1 MRTDKQQRGA
11 ALITVLLLSTLLLAT
26 GGALVLV
33 TSLSQRTTIDATA
46 EMQAYYSAETGL
58 QDTLNVLRGNV
69 NPVAG
74 MPANSKINFLKAVT
88 PTQSNR
94 STDNSGLR
102 HLSGW
107 LNYSVNDANGNP
119 DRVALACTG
128 CPSTYSRLTG
138 LAYRVL
144 VSDPDAA
151 TTPAGAEPTRLLL
164 QVFGFGPK
172 GAEKHLELIVKR
184 SNFDYTPPA
193 MLMIRGADDCSG
205 ASFTAGNSAA
215 KDYSGHDNAPTGTVL
230 PTYGAT
236 CPVDK
241 TTEINADTKDTVAD
255 PKAAT
260 IAISDLPKYL
270 QTTDGPEGAR
280 AFLDDQRVN
289 AQNSVDE
296 NGVSRY
302 FTSFDGYAGTH
313 DNPVLT
319 FVDGN
324 CTLDGG
330 AGTLIVTGTLTMN
343 GNPSF
348 EGLILVLGDGIVN
361 RNGAGNGTYLGAMAV
376 ARFNRT
382 SGPFLAPSFLTD
394 GDGTS
399 LMQFDSDALRRALN
413 LTGPRSM
420 GIREF

>member
-1 MRTDKQQRGA
+1 MKGNRQMRTDKHQRGA
-11 ALITVLLLSTLLLAT
+11 ALITVLLMSTLLLAT

-33 TSLSQRTTIDATA
+33 TSLSTRTTIDATA
-46 EMQAYYSAETGL
+46 EMQAYYSAEAGL

-69 NPVAG
+69 NPVVG

-94 STDNSGLR
+94 GGDTSGLR

-107 LNYSVNDANGNP
+107 LTYNVNDTDGNP

-144 VSDPDAA
+144 VSNPDAA
-151 TTPAGAEPTRLLL
+151 TTPAGAEPTRLLV

-172 GAEKHLELIVKR
+172 GAEKRLELIVKR
-184 SNFDYTPPA
+184 TNLDYAPPA
-193 MLMIRGADDCSG
+193 MLMIRGADDCSP
-205 ASFTAGNSAA
+205 ANFTAGNSAA
-215 KDYSGHDNAPTGTVL
+215 KDYTGHDNAPTGNVL
-230 PTYGAT
+230 PTFGAT
-236 CPVDK
+236 CPGDM
-241 TTEINADTKDTVAD
+241 TTEINADTKNTVVD

-260 IAISDLPKYL
+260 IPISGLPEFL
-270 QTTDGPEGAR
+270 QTTDGQNGAR
-280 AFLDDQRVN
+280 AFLDDQQQSAMN
-289 AQNSVDE
+289 E
-296 NGVSRY
+296 GRY
-302 FTSFDGYAGTH
+302 FTSFDGYAGTST
-313 DNPVLT
+313 DPVLT
-319 FVDGN
+319 FVDGD

-330 AGTLIVTGTLTMN
+330 AGTLIVTGTLTLN

-348 EGLILVLGDGIVN
+348 EGLILVMGQGIVN
-361 RNGAGNGTYLGAMAV
+361 REGAGNGTILGAMAV

-382 SGPFLAPSFLTD
+382 SGPFLAPSFFTD

-399 LMQFDSDALRRALN
+399 LMQFDSDAVRRALN
-413 LTGPRSM
+413 TTGPRAL